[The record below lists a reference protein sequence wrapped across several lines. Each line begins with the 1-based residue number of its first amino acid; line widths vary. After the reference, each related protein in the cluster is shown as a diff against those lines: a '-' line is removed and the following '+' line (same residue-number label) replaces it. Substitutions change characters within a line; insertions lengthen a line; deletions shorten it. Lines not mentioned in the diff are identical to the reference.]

1 MIATLVKKLKKGY
14 NKEENKELIV
24 HSLFSFTTRILGGI
38 AAFAMNIVVARY
50 LKIEQSGY
58 IFLAIT
64 VTTLVATLSRVGAD
78 ITVLRYVGVHSAR
91 KEWSHVNSI
100 MRTVLKWSY
109 IPVIAVT
116 IIVCIFSKQIAI
128 YCFHK
133 EAFHWPLFYTAL
145 SMPFFAGY
153 NIYSYALQGIKKVIL
168 SVSGL
173 RILTPFFLILL
184 FVFLKPDNSETA
196 GIFYLIAT
204 ILNFAICFFWWKK
217 ETPPGKGFADI
228 DRKRL
233 WYSCREIWII
243 TAMNQVVLWG
253 GQFVSGIYNT
263 PAEVAQLAAARTIT
277 SLIGFIL
284 SAINNV
290 SAPRFAAMYAN
301 GELAKLRNYARN
313 TTRFMTLLAL
323 PLTLLICIFPS
334 FIMSLF
340 GKGFNGGS
348 LPLCILAVGQFINVS
363 TGSVSYLLTM
373 SGHEKPLRNLG
384 IINSIFSI
392 ILAFILTPAFGVVG
406 SATASA
412 IALAASN
419 LMGVYLV
426 KKYLGFNTMSI
437 LGFK

>member
-1 MIATLVKKLKKGY
+1 MFATLVKKFKKGY
-14 NKEENKELIV
+14 SKEENKELII
-24 HSLFSFTTRILGGI
+24 HSLFSFATRILGGV
-38 AAFAMNIVVARY
+38 ASFAMNVVVARY

-58 IFLAIT
+58 IFLAIA

-78 ITVLRYVGVHSAR
+78 VTVLRFVGLHSAR
-91 KEWSHVNSI
+91 KEWGHVNTI
-100 MRTVLKWSY
+100 MQTILKWSY
-109 IPVIAVT
+109 IPVVSVT
-116 IIVCIFSKQIAI
+116 ILVCIFSKQIAI

-133 EAFHWPLFYTAL
+133 EAFQWPLFYTAL

-173 RILTPFFLILL
+173 RILTPLFVIILFFL
-184 FVFLKPDNSETA
+184 FKPGKSSTA
-196 GIFYLIAT
+196 GIYYFIAT
-204 ILNFAICFFWWKK
+204 VFNFGLCYLSWKLT
-217 ETPPGKGFADI
+217 TPPEKGHAEV
-228 DRKRL
+228 DRKKL
-233 WYSCREIWII
+233 WGTCREIWII

-290 SAPRFAAMYAN
+290 SAPRFASMYAD
-301 GELAKLRNYARN
+301 GQMEKLRNYARN
-313 TTRFMTLLAL
+313 TTRFMTLLAI

-334 FIMSLF
+334 FILSLF
-340 GKGFNGGS
+340 GKGFSGGGI
-348 LPLCILAVGQFINVS
+348 LLIILASGQFINVS

-392 ILAFILTPAFGVVG
+392 ILAFVLTPLFGVVG
-406 SATASA
+406 SAISSA
-412 IALAASN
+412 VALAVSN
-419 LMGVYLV
+419 LLGVYLV